1 MVGGMVPADAAAA
14 KGGKG
19 AVPVYP
25 PDGEL
30 REHKTAQLCK
40 GGRRSV
46 RQEEAQPGRLPFDV
60 EGHKKAPAPFRKLKK
75 RVFSIKRAEA
85 VLDNIG
91 RYPSVLFQ
99 PGIFHRDANHRQP
112 IIVEKGPA
120 RKDRSL
126 QECQYKNWPGS
137 WLPDDGELQPCG
149 RLPDFVLDV

>member
-1 MVGGMVPADAAAA
+1 MVGRMVPADAAAA

-40 GGRRSV
+40 GSRGSV
-46 RQEEAQPGRLPFDV
+46 RQEETQPGRLPFDV
-60 EGHKKAPAPFRKLKK
+60 EGHKKAPAPFLKLEE

-99 PGIFHRDANHRQP
+99 PGILHRDANHRQP
-112 IIVEKGPA
+112 IIVEKSPS
-120 RKDRSL
+120 RKDRGLSTSMHETGNRL
-126 QECQYKNWPGS
+126 
-137 WLPDDGELQPCG
+137 LHGELEEKQV
-149 RLPDFVLDV
+149 RKRQFFLFD